1 MGAATQ
7 CVFTLAP
14 RVPLG
19 LYSQFNVLSVCELH
33 QDQEA
38 YQMVRMEVVG
48 VAPEPNSNKP
58 LVWLKDKD
66 QKVFLP
72 ISIGNFEATAIYM
85 ELYNE
90 PPPRPICY
98 DLVRTVL
105 GQVDARVEK
114 VLISD
119 LKDDTFYAEITLR
132 KGDDEFSIDSRPS
145 DAIALALRL
154 EAPIFASDQVLKEA
168 GLEVEGEEIPVVW
181 EDEVDPAAAVGPE
194 SSELERVVFEDTD
207 SRVVSLQE
215 RLREAVSNEDYERA
229 AELRDE
235 IFRLNER

>member
-1 MGAATQ
+1 
-7 CVFTLAP
+7 
-14 RVPLG
+14 
-19 LYSQFNVLSVCELH
+19 
-33 QDQEA
+33 
-38 YQMVRMEVVG
+38 MVQMEVVG

-85 ELYNE
+85 ELYDE

-98 DLVRTVL
+98 DLVKTVL
-105 GQVDARVEK
+105 GQVNAKVEQ

-132 KGDDEFSIDSRPS
+132 SGDEVFSVDSRPS

-154 EAPIFASDQVLKEA
+154 EAPIFAAESVLKEA
-168 GLEVEGEEIPVVW
+168 GLEVEGDDAPAIW
-181 EDEVDPAAAVGPE
+181 EVDELDHLASAGP
-194 SSELERVVFEDTD
+194 STMELESVAFEDVDT
-207 SRVVSLQE
+207 SVVTLRE
-215 RLREAVSNEDYERA
+215 RLKQAVSNEEYEEA
-229 AELRDE
+229 AKIRDE
-235 IFRLNER
+235 LGRLDRT

>member
-1 MGAATQ
+1 
-7 CVFTLAP
+7 
-14 RVPLG
+14 
-19 LYSQFNVLSVCELH
+19 
-33 QDQEA
+33 
-38 YQMVRMEVVG
+38 MVQMEVVG

-85 ELYNE
+85 ELYDE

-98 DLVRTVL
+98 DLVKTVL
-105 GQVDARVEK
+105 GQVNAKVEQ

-132 KGDDEFSIDSRPS
+132 SGDEVFSVDSRPS

-154 EAPIFASDQVLKEA
+154 EAPIFAAESVLKEA
-168 GLEVEGEEIPVVW
+168 GLEVEGDDAPAIW
-181 EDEVDPAAAVGPE
+181 EVDELDHLASAGP
-194 SSELERVVFEDTD
+194 STMELEGVAFEDVDT
-207 SRVVSLQE
+207 SVVTLRE
-215 RLREAVSNEDYERA
+215 RLKQAVSNEEYEEA
-229 AELRDE
+229 AKIRDE
-235 IFRLNER
+235 LGRLDRT